1 MVEERFTY
9 GSNIY
14 NFRETRGTFEYI
26 LQEIFE
32 DIARQDTLMRKGVTL
47 NRRLAIN
54 MYYLAPASEY
64 RAIATCLFGVSTSFV
79 CTCIKDVCEAITR
92 RRASVISYR

>member
-1 MVEERFTY
+1 MVV
-9 GSNIY
+9 IY

-26 LQEIFE
+26 LQESFE
-32 DIARQDTLMRKGVTL
+32 DIARQDTLMRKGVTP
-47 NRRLAIN
+47 NRRLAIT
-54 MYYLAPASEY
+54 MYYLASASEY
-64 RAIATCLFGVSTSFV
+64 RTIANLFIWGVYFVV